1 MEEDKP
7 VVNEIQPLHWPGGS
21 KPQPGGFFSINPN
34 KRLYQTLN
42 IIEKHIV
49 ARPPIPPEIWGP
61 DPRRQQMG
69 AFISKLIGECIVWQ
83 ADRFIPDDPLEIVF
97 SRRHT
102 IGDDDMDFYYRIEE
116 EFQDEIDLRHYPGD
130 FDTQTIGDL
139 VDYCL
144 LHARNWPIE
153 KWHPDPTGNVCPTFS
168 AFYDIRR
175 FLCSRYSMER
185 KSISPSTPLS
195 VCKLVRGDGSYMNQY
210 LEKRFEIKDVLH
222 NRYLGKYPIW
232 SSVIIHA
239 VIFFVLIA
247 FIFQVSTI
255 GGMIMTVIISFL
267 LGSSLVASDSWGVWR
282 KGLRTFRD
290 LVEYVVEESKEKT
303 PVG

>member
-1 MEEDKP
+1 MLGILDKE
-7 VVNEIQPLHWPGGS
+7 VA
-21 KPQPGGFFSINPN
+21 
-34 KRLYQTLN
+34 
-42 IIEKHIV
+42 
-49 ARPPIPPEIWGP
+49 ARPPIPPEVWGP
-61 DPRRQQMG
+61 DPKRQWIG
-69 AFISKLIGECIVWQ
+69 GRISELVGYCFDWPVS
-83 ADRFIPDDPLEIVF
+83 RFVPDDPLEILLFDRAILMRDSDMEIADKIRKEVHFDF
-97 SRRHT
+97 SWR
-102 IGDDDMDFYYRIEE
+102 
-116 EFQDEIDLRHYPGD
+116 EIPGD
-130 FDTQTIGDL
+130 QNSLTMADL

-195 VCKLVRGDGSYMNQY
+195 VCKFGKEDWSYMNRY
-210 LEKRFEIKDVLH
+210 LKARFGVIDVFRI
-222 NRYLGKYPIW
+222 RYLGKYPIW
-232 SSVIIHA
+232 SSVIIHT

-247 FIFQVSTI
+247 LLFQVSTI
-255 GGMIMTVIISFL
+255 DGIIMTAIISL
-267 LGSSLVASDSWGVWR
+267 ILGSGLVGSDSWGVWR